1 MEEPTLVGDVN
12 IVHWDNSL
20 SEDENQLS
28 AEDRRQLAAGPVG
41 NEGTPGASV
50 SEGDPARSRAH
61 SPQSS
66 RETEEE
72 RRRAKTDEGYV
83 GKAGKAGRLEAG
95 GSEDVNSD
103 EVVNEDTIMA
113 FLDEQAKKFQELLVP
128 LEEQANSSLR
138 YSDISEEHSGET
150 EGYEAT
156 SQQQEAYE
164 GSPSRDED
172 EDRHGDGRN
181 GYSDSGGEY
190 YGRHNGYSQPD
201 SYASPRG
208 NGYSAQAPES
218 YSGARVNGY
227 VPDPYRDSH
236 DAAPRSFRASFGAS
250 ARGGEAY
257 SRTPGEAYTRTPG
270 EGYTRAPAPRIPQS
284 EPRSRSGIGAG
295 PSGAEGPSPL
305 GGRARSARTFREGMS
320 AGTGSGSSG
329 ARSSRDGS
337 EASVVPP
344 GMRRAVSM
352 VETLPMRS
360 DADARVP
367 LPLLSER

>member
-83 GKAGKAGRLEAG
+83 GKPSRLEVG
-95 GSEDVNSD
+95 GAEDANSD

-138 YSDISEEHSGET
+138 YSDNSEEHSGET

-164 GSPSRDED
+164 GSPSREED

-208 NGYSAQAPES
+208 NGYSTQAPES
-218 YSGARVNGY
+218 YARVNGY

-236 DAAPRSFRASFGAS
+236 DARSFRGSFGAS

-257 SRTPGEAYTRTPG
+257 SRTPGEAYTR
-270 EGYTRAPAPRIPQS
+270 APAPRIPQS
-284 EPRSRSGIGAG
+284 EPRSRSGVGAG

-305 GGRARSARTFREGMS
+305 GARARSARTFREGMS

-344 GMRRAVSM
+344 GMKRAVSM
-352 VETLPMRS
+352 VETLPMRPET
-360 DADARVP
+360 DARVP